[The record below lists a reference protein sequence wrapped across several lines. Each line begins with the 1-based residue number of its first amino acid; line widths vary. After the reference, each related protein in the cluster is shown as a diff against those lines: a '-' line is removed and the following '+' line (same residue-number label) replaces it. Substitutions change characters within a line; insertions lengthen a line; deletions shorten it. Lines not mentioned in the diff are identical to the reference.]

1 MFEFKNTAID
11 KKIQEYINF
20 KKENL
25 ELIKQ
30 LDSLRDEIRFMLKYG
45 DKKEAV
51 SNLSNMGCNIEDIM
65 EILKISESDVWYLL
79 YQLQEEVLENE

>member
-1 MFEFKNTAID
+1 MFEFNNTVID

-30 LDSLRDEIRFMLKYG
+30 LDSLRDEIRFMLKFG

-51 SNLSNMGCNIEDIM
+51 SNLSNMGCNIEDIV

-79 YQLQEEVLENE
+79 YQL

>member
-1 MFEFKNTAID
+1 MFEFNNTAID

-30 LDSLRDEIRFMLKYG
+30 LDSLRDEIRFMLKFG

-51 SNLSNMGCNIEDIM
+51 SNLSNMGCTIEDIM

-79 YQLQEEVLENE
+79 YQLQEEVLEK